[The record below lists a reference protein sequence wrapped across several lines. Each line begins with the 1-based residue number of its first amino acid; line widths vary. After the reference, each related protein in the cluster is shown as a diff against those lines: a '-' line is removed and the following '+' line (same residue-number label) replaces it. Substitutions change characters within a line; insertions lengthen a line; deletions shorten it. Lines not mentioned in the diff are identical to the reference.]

1 MSTSTIAYPP
11 KRLRVSSGSNT
22 SSPLNVKPKF
32 SLDSVKDSA
41 IVKRVISPS
50 SGPRLRKAKSRRSIR
65 TRKSKLDMLD
75 NRHLTSFPLEPPK
88 IGDGSDTESICIV
101 EDYIPQNVQPTKE
114 EDSSNE
120 EPHCMCWPC
129 FGCLKE
135 LKVQR
140 RFIRQNTSFAC
151 EACMQTSLTSCTNV
165 VRIDPCD
172 REAGPYFILEQGI
185 EWYSTL
191 RRTFRW
197 RWRIKG
203 LI

>member
-1 MSTSTIAYPP
+1 
-11 KRLRVSSGSNT
+11 
-22 SSPLNVKPKF
+22 
-32 SLDSVKDSA
+32 
-41 IVKRVISPS
+41 
-50 SGPRLRKAKSRRSIR
+50 
-65 TRKSKLDMLD
+65 MLD

-151 EACMQTSLTSCTNV
+151 EAFAWNTRPSGELEQPFPSGREGTNNLVIATGPASLEDMGNEHFYSIMPRLV
-165 VRIDPCD
+165 AGVQG
-172 REAGPYFILEQGI
+172 AGPLQSYPDDFLGSLKHHAMIPFLKRVTTSYIGI
-185 EWYSTL
+185 VEDLVKGYQKETRLYALTL
-191 RRTFRW
+191 AHE
-197 RWRIKG
+197 G
-203 LI
+203 